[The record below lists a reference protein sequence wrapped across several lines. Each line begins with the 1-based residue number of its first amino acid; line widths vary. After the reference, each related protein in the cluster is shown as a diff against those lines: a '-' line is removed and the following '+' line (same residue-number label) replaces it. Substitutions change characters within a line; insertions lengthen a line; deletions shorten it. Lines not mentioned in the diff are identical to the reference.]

1 MRTMSEEIE
10 WQTAVARVVDL
21 MMALTETLVF
31 QWKPRDFEVSF
42 ATVCALTPLST
53 FSSWNFLRHSGILKR
68 QALEQYDDPEILPM
82 HNLLGR
88 MSALDGNF
96 VFFSNHHAIVV
107 AINLQTLCA
116 MNDRHLGFVL
126 QCDTSPMNHLRRQ
139 LQPFLKKAGLP
150 YVALEKTHGRLT

>member
-1 MRTMSEEIE
+1 
-10 WQTAVARVVDL
+10 
-21 MMALTETLVF
+21 
-31 QWKPRDFEVSF
+31 
-42 ATVCALTPLST
+42 
-53 FSSWNFLRHSGILKR
+53 
-68 QALEQYDDPEILPM
+68 M

-96 VFFSNHHAIVV
+96 VIFSNHHAIVV